1 MKAFVQYDVQF
12 KPLSLLVAPA
22 TKDIPLRISML
33 YLDTWKFQG
42 MERKNE
48 IKPKPQVGGR

>member
-12 KPLSLLVAPA
+12 KPLALLVAPA
-22 TKDIPLRISML
+22 TKDIPLRIRML